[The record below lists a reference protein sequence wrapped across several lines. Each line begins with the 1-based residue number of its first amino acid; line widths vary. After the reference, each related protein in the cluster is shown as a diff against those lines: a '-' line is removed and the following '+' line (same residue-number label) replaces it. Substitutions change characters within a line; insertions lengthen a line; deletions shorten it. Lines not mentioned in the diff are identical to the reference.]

1 MNCNINRPNVCKAAS
16 KQQHCQQLLISL
28 HVTLLAISLDILRHI
43 LFLRT
48 GNLSLIT
55 LFVQCSQS
63 DLTPLRA
70 PCGEAPGR
78 DSNPGIRPLQNEC
91 CLKLYK
97 FAYLIGGENGGEKE
111 TQHHDQQGNK
121 CR

>member
-1 MNCNINRPNVCKAAS
+1 MSAKLPQNINTA
-16 KQQHCQQLLISL
+16 CQQLLISL

-78 DSNPGIRPLQNEC
+78 DSNPGQEDPL
-91 CLKLYK
+91 
-97 FAYLIGGENGGEKE
+97 
-111 TQHHDQQGNK
+111 
-121 CR
+121 